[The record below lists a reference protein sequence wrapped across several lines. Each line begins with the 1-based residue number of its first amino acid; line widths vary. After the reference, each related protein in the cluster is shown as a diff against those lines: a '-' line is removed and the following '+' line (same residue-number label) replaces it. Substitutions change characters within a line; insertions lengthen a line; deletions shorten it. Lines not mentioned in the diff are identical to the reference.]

1 MFLSLLFI
9 LSSVE
14 TTGQF
19 YSHLIGVNTFSLCKK
34 IERSSLGIHDIGF
47 LPISESQ
54 YFPAKNMGL
63 CRGRKALHYVCT
75 HWQEQ
80 ISSCF
85 NAY

>member
-9 LSSVE
+9 LSPVE

-19 YSHLIGVNTFSLCKK
+19 YSHLIGVNTFSLCKKK

-54 YFPAKNMGL
+54 YFPAKNIGSVLWQKSPSL
-63 CRGRKALHYVCT
+63 CLYALAGT
-75 HWQEQ
+75 DTKL
-80 ISSCF
+80 F
-85 NAY
+85 